1 MGENVRILVVDDD
14 PDITLYLCSLLED
27 HDYEVETAA
36 DTESAWAALERFDP
50 HLVTL
55 DVMMPGRSGLDLLV
69 RLRNDARWATIP
81 LVMLTGN
88 DAIVEDGG
96 ASYLRSHGVDRGPDA
111 VLNKPL
117 ETASFLQTIA
127 SLVTARS

>member
-1 MGENVRILVVDDD
+1 MGESIRILVVDDD
-14 PDITLYLCSLLED
+14 PDTTLYLRSLLED
-27 HDYEVETAA
+27 HGYELETAA
-36 DTESAWAALERFDP
+36 DTESAWSALARFDP

-69 RLRNDARWATIP
+69 RLRSDDRWAAIP

-96 ASYLRSHGVDRGPDA
+96 ASYLRSHGVERGPDA
-111 VLNKPL
+111 VLSKPL
-117 ETASFLQTIA
+117 ETARFLDTI
-127 SLVTARS
+127 TALLAGEA